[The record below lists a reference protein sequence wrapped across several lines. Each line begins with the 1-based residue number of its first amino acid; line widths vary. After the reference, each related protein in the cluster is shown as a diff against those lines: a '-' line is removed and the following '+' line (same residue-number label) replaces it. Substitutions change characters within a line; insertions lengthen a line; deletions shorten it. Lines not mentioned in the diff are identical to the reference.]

1 LLTASA
7 NSARASSD
15 FILLSGAVGGCT
27 QASTAPFVDSPPDFP
42 FMAHADRKAG
52 PVARAFFMS
61 SIAVLIPFALGLALV
76 GCLSGFLAGL
86 LGVGG
91 GIVVVPVLYHVLA
104 AFDVD
109 PALRAHIAVGTSL
122 ATIIPTSFQSIKAH
136 HARGAVDGDLLKWWA
151 PFVALGVLIGILLA
165 SVSSGTILTA
175 IFGVVAALVALHM
188 LLTPEGM
195 HLAKALPAKPFQAL
209 MAAVI
214 GTIST
219 LMGIGGGT
227 LTVPTLSLCNY
238 PVRRAV
244 GTASVVGLVI
254 ALPGAIGF
262 VANGWHVTNLPP
274 LSLGYVNMAGFVAIA
289 ATSMFFAPLGAKV
302 AHTINPKWLR
312 RLFGIFLATTSTKM
326 LVDTFAWM

>member
-1 LLTASA
+1 MD
-7 NSARASSD
+7 R
-15 FILLSGAVGGCT
+15 
-27 QASTAPFVDSPPDFP
+27 
-42 FMAHADRKAG
+42 FMY
-52 PVARAFFMS
+52 
-61 SIAVLIPFALGLALV
+61 SIAFLLPFAIGLALV
-76 GCLSGFLAGL
+76 GCISGFLAGL

-109 PALRAHIAVGTSL
+109 VALRAHISVGTSL

-136 HARGAVDGDLLKWWA
+136 RARGAVDTALLKWWA
-151 PFVALGVLIGILLA
+151 PFVALGVLIGVVLA
-165 SVSSGTILTA
+165 GVSPGALLTA
-175 IFGVVAALVALHM
+175 VFGIVAALVALHM

-195 HLAKALPAKPFQAL
+195 HLVKSLPAKPFQAL
-209 MAAVI
+209 MATAI

-244 GTASVVGLVI
+244 GTASVIGLII

-262 VANGWHVTNLPP
+262 VINGWKASGLPP
-274 LSLGYVNMAGFVAIA
+274 LSLGYVNGAGFVAIA
-289 ATSMFFAPLGAKV
+289 LTSMLFAPLGART
-302 AHTINPKWLR
+302 AHTIDPKWLR
-312 RLFGIFLATTSTKM
+312 RLFGIFLAITSVKM
-326 LVDTFAWM
+326 LFDVYRHWIA

>member
-1 LLTASA
+1 
-7 NSARASSD
+7 
-15 FILLSGAVGGCT
+15 
-27 QASTAPFVDSPPDFP
+27 
-42 FMAHADRKAG
+42 
-52 PVARAFFMS
+52 MS
-61 SIAVLIPFALGLALV
+61 SIAVLLPFALGLALV
-76 GCLSGFLAGL
+76 GCFSGFLAGL

-136 HARGAVDGDLLKWWA
+136 HARGAVDTDLLKWWG
-151 PFVALGVLIGILLA
+151 PFVALGVLIGIVLA
-165 SVSSGTILTA
+165 GVSSGAVLTA
-175 IFGVVAALVALHM
+175 VFGVVAALVALHM

-195 HLAKALPAKPFQAL
+195 YLAKTMPARPVQAL
-209 MAAVI
+209 MAPMI

-244 GTASVVGLVI
+244 GTASVIGLII

-262 VANGWHVTNLPP
+262 VASGWHQTNLPP
-274 LSLGYVNMAGFVAIA
+274 FSLGYVNLAGFVAIA
-289 ATSMFFAPLGAKV
+289 STSMFLAPVGAKA
-302 AHTINPKWLR
+302 AHTIDPKWLR
-312 RLFGIFLATTSTKM
+312 RLFGIFLGITSVKM
-326 LVDTFAWM
+326 LVDTFAWMA